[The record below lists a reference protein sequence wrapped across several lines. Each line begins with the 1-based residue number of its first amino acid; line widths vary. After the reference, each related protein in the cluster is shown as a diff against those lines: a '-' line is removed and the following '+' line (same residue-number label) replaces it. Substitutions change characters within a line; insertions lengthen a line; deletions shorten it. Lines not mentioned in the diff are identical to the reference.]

1 MQTIIRH
8 ISIIGIIILYF
19 SNSVVSAQPADSTHW
34 TLQDCIQ
41 YALKKNVTVRGSE
54 LTYQSNTVYA
64 DQARANQ
71 LPSLNASVNQHFS
84 WSKSNGIN
92 DNYAGANSTDYGVN
106 SSLTLFNGSKL
117 TNAIKQ
123 ADLNLQSSN
132 YDIQTNKETVSLN
145 ILNAYLQ
152 VLYAQEAVANAQ
164 NQIQSTQGQVE
175 LAKEKLSLRVISQ
188 SEYLQVKSE
197 LASEKLT
204 LANAE
209 NDLAIARLN
218 LMQLMELPVTDNFHI
233 IRPVLD
239 SLVNQQRDPIPQDVY
254 LKALGFKPEVKS
266 VELSKQSAALDVNI
280 AKAGYLPRLSLNA
293 GVNTGYTSLQSGN
306 DYGTQ
311 LSDQLTPSVGLS
323 LSIPIFDNRQVKSN
337 VELAQIGTQNAELQ
351 EIDVKNQLRKE
362 IELACTDVKSA
373 QIEYEASVEKYDAA
387 NESYLVAEEKYRQ
400 GLINSVD
407 FLVQKTNQITAQ
419 SNLLQSK
426 YNLIFSYKILDFY
439 SGIPLTL

>member
-1 MQTIIRH
+1 MRTIIRH
-8 ISIIGIIILYF
+8 ISIIGMIILYF
-19 SNSVVSAQPADSTHW
+19 SNSGVLAQTADSTQW

-41 YALKKNVTVRGSE
+41 YALKKNVAVRGSE
-54 LTYQSNTVYA
+54 LTYKSNTVQVN
-64 DQARANQ
+64 QARANQ

-84 WSKSNGIN
+84 WSKNNGISN
-92 DNYAGANSTDYGVN
+92 SYSGANSTDYGVN

-117 TNAIKQ
+117 TNAVRQ

-152 VLYAQEAVANAQ
+152 VLYAQEAVTNAR
-164 NQIQSTQGQVE
+164 NQIQSTKGQVD
-175 LAKEKLSLRVISQ
+175 LASEKLSLRVISR
-188 SEYLQVKSE
+188 SDYLQVKSE

-209 NDLAIARLN
+209 KDLAIARLN

-233 IRPVLD
+233 VRPVLD
-239 SLVNQQRDPIPQDVY
+239 SLVNQQRNPIPQDIY

-293 GVNTGYTSLQSGN
+293 GVNTGYTSLQTGN
-306 DYGTQ
+306 NYRTQ

-323 LSIPIFDNRQVKSN
+323 LSIPIFDNKQVKSN

-362 IELACTDVKSA
+362 IEQACTDVKSA

-387 NESYLVAEEKYRQ
+387 NESYLVAEEKFRQ

-439 SGIPLTL
+439 SGVPLTL

>member
-8 ISIIGIIILYF
+8 ISVIGIIILLI
-19 SNSVVSAQPADSTHW
+19 SGQEAWAQPADSTNW

-41 YALKKNVTVRGSE
+41 YALKKNVAVRGSE

-64 DQARANQ
+64 DRARAGQ
-71 LPSLNASVNQHFS
+71 LPSLNASVSQNFN
-84 WSKSNGIN
+84 WSKNNSLSGS
-92 DNYAGANSTDYGVN
+92 YSGANSTSYGVN
-106 SSLTLFNGSKL
+106 SSVTLFNGSKL
-117 TNAIKQ
+117 ANTIKQ
-123 ADLNLQSSN
+123 ADLNMQSSN

-152 VLYAQEAVANAQ
+152 VLYAQEAVTNAQ
-164 NQIQSTQGQVE
+164 QQIESTNGQVE
-175 LAKEKLSLRVISQ
+175 LAQEKLSLRVISQ
-188 SEYLQVKSE
+188 SDYLQVKSE

-209 NDLAIARLN
+209 RDLAIARLN

-239 SLVNQQRDPIPQDVY
+239 SLVNQQRNPNPQDVY

-280 AKAGYLPRLSLNA
+280 AKAGYLPKLSMDA
-293 GVNTGYTSLQSGN
+293 GVNTGYSSLLSGSG
-306 DYGTQ
+306 YSTQ
-311 LSDQLTPSVGLS
+311 LSDKLTPSVGLS
-323 LSIPIFDNRQVKSN
+323 LSIPIFDNKQVKSS
-337 VELAQIGTQNAELQ
+337 VQLAQIGTQNAELQ

-362 IELACTDVKSA
+362 IEQACTDVKSA
-373 QIEYEASVEKYDAA
+373 QIEYEASIEKYDAA

-426 YNLIFSYKILDFY
+426 YNLIFSNKILDFY